1 MCYSVEVLIIEG
13 SSPKNEISVIIYNYS
28 HVVYF
33 LLFVFLVYAMN
44 VSVNFDPIDF
54 QCVGYRQQQIQS
66 KYICLP
72 STKRCKVK
80 VNDDII
86 KNLVNYYM

>member
-54 QCVGYRQQQIQS
+54 Q
-66 KYICLP
+66 
-72 STKRCKVK
+72 
-80 VNDDII
+80 
-86 KNLVNYYM
+86 